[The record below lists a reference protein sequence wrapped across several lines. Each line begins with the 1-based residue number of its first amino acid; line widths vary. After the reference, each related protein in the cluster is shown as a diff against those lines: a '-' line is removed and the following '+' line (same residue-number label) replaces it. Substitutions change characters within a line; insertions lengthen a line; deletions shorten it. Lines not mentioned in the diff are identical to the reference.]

1 MTRRERIMLGA
12 ANYCAYYRHNV
23 HRFAHDYLHLDLKL
37 FQKILLVMMNAV
49 TTFVFIGARGIGK
62 SFLSAVFCVIRCV
75 LWPGTKIAV
84 ASGTRGQAVN
94 IIEKIM
100 LELVPN
106 SPELAA
112 EIDMKQTKTNGTEAR
127 IIFHNTSYI
136 KVVTASDSARGNRAN
151 VLLIDEFRL
160 VNKDVID
167 TILRKFL
174 TQKRMPKYAELNKD
188 ERRSEY
194 AKEKN
199 LIMYLSSAYWAEH
212 WSFTKCV
219 DTYRAMMDERRRQ
232 FVCGLPYQLSIEE
245 GLLDEETVASEMS
258 EADFSE
264 VKFSME
270 YCALFYDEGDGSYF
284 DYKSVSKNR
293 FIKYPMLPSDTSS
306 LLKDNQA
313 IRIQPKVPGEI
324 RLISADIA
332 LMSSKKRNNDATSI
346 FINQMLPTK
355 SGRYTNNIVY
365 CDAMEGLRTDAQ
377 ALAIRKL
384 YDEYQCDY
392 IVLDTQGIGLGVYD
406 ALAREIS
413 DPETGEIYPAL
424 SCCNDTTM
432 AERCTSPSAEKVIWS
447 IKAGAA
453 MNSEC
458 ATLLREGFRSGRI
471 RLLVT
476 EDDADGVLGELKG
489 YKSLPPN
496 EQMRLQMPYI
506 HTSLLINELVK
517 LQRDEKNQN
526 LVKLVERSGMR
537 KDRYSS
543 LAYNFYVASQLEAK
557 NSRRQNI
564 AADNGKPWVI
574 RAPNY
579 NRRKV
584 VSDRFGRHGND
595 GWQ

>member
-23 HRFAHDYLHLDLKL
+23 HRFAHDYLHLELKT

-62 SFLSAVFCVIRCV
+62 SFLSAVFCVIRCI
-75 LWPGTKIAV
+75 LWPGTKIAIV
-84 ASGTRGQAVN
+84 SSTRGQAVN
-94 IIEKIM
+94 VIEKIM

-127 IIFHNTSYI
+127 IVFYNTSYI

-151 VLLIDEFRL
+151 ILLIDEFRL

-174 TQKRMPKYAELNKD
+174 TQKRMPKYLELTKEQRKAEND
-188 ERRSEY
+188 
-194 AKEKN
+194 KEKN
-199 LIMYLSSAYWAEH
+199 LMMYLSSAYWAEH
-212 WSFTKCV
+212 WSYGKCV
-219 DTYRAMMDERRRQ
+219 DAYKAMMDDRRRQ

-245 GLLDEETVASEMS
+245 GLLDEETVATEMS

-270 YCALFYDEGDGSYF
+270 YAALFYDEGDGSYF

-293 FIKYPMLPSDTSS
+293 YIRYPMLPSNISC
-306 LLKDNQA
+306 LLKDNQMV
-313 IRIQPKVPGEI
+313 RIPPKLPGEI

-365 CDAMEGLRTDAQ
+365 CDAMEGLRTDSQ
-377 ALAIRKL
+377 ALEIRKL

-392 IVLDTQGIGLGVYD
+392 IVLDCQGIGLGVFD

-424 SCCNDTTM
+424 SCCNDQTM
-432 AERCTSPSAEKVIWS
+432 AERCTNPSADKVIWS

-471 RLLVT
+471 RLLIT
-476 EDDADGVLGELKG
+476 EEDAESELAELKG

-496 EQMRLQMPYI
+496 DQLKLQMPYI

-526 LVKLVERSGMR
+526 LVKLVERTGMR

-543 LAYNFYVASQLEAK
+543 LAYNFYVSSQLEAK
-557 NSRRQNI
+557 NTRRQNVGGDI
-564 AADNGKPWVI
+564 NKAWII
-574 RAPNY
+574 RAPQY
-579 NRRKV
+579 NNRKAV
-584 VSDRFGRHGND
+584 NNRFGNHGND
-595 GWQ
+595 GW